1 MRELTVCNTGGVFD
15 TPREAVVDL
24 EDIRHHPDKTLW
36 LDLVT
41 PNEEDIRVLR
51 EEFRFHPLAIEDVV
65 RGHQRPK
72 VDSYPDY
79 YFVVFYIVGLAEPGG
94 EIRTEPLYLFIGRNY
109 LVTIHAEPI
118 PQIRE
123 TLRRWRA
130 PDAALGQDVGALV
143 YALLDAIV
151 DDYFPVMDDV
161 ADRVDDLEEHIFE
174 KFDEGALTKIFN
186 LKKELLQ
193 MRRVVAPERD
203 VLNVMLRRD
212 IRVFGN
218 DDVTYLQ
225 DVYDHIVRV
234 IDSLDT
240 YRDLLSSA
248 LDSFL
253 SMQSNRLNQVVKAL
267 TITSIILMSA
277 TLVAGVYGMNFEY
290 MPELAW
296 RYGYAWA
303 LGLMVAVSGSLILWF
318 RHIKWL

>member
-1 MRELTVCNTGGVFD
+1 MQELTVCNNGGVFD
-15 TPREAVVDL
+15 TPREAVLDL
-24 EDIRHHPDKTLW
+24 EDIRRHPDKTLW
-36 LDLVT
+36 LDLVA

-51 EEFRFHPLAIEDVV
+51 DEFRFHPLAIEDAT
-65 RGHQRPK
+65 RGEQRPK
-72 VDSYPDY
+72 VDSYEDY
-79 YFVVFYIVGLAEPGG
+79 YFVVFYNLGVAERGG
-94 EIRTEPLYLFIGRNY
+94 EILREPLYLFIGRNY
-109 LVTIHAEPI
+109 LVTIHANPI
-118 PQIRE
+118 PQIQE
-123 TLRRWRA
+123 TLRRWRD
-130 PDAALGQDVGALV
+130 PNAALGQDVGALI

-151 DDYFPVMDDV
+151 DDYFPLMDDI
-161 ADRVDDLEEHIFE
+161 AERVEDLEQHIFE
-174 KFDEGALTKIFN
+174 KFDEEALTKIFH
-186 LKKELLQ
+186 LKKELLAI
-193 MRRVVAPERD
+193 RRVVAPERD

-212 IRVFGN
+212 IRVFGD

-234 IDSLDT
+234 IDNLDT

-253 SMQSNRLNQVVKAL
+253 SVQSNRLNQVVKVL

-277 TLVAGVYGMNFEY
+277 TLVAGVYGMNFEH

-303 LGLMVAVSGSLILWF
+303 LGLMVVISGGLVLWF